1 MVPEPVEG
9 HSTAI
14 HILYLANSLIFYN
27 NTPMNKNSLV
37 IYKNQPAVIDS
48 LDGEKYIIKYCSQP
62 ATPTGK
68 KAVYSQQ
75 KVREKDIILLC
86 AQAVTSLEKVLAA
99 AADDA
104 LAATFAASLTETW
117 ELLITEEESAAAPL
131 SFEEIKD
138 YAAGDLAPD
147 NYWAF
152 YQTLSAMPQ
161 FCQDAEALKNSKLA
175 FTLRNQEQI
184 DEINQKK
191 YEKEHEEE
199 TRQAF
204 IERLKKRQLDL
215 PADSKFM
222 GEVEAFALCQT
233 NKSKVLEMAGLS
245 QNIEKAHKLLLDTGI
260 WPFTKNPH
268 PTRLGFSFDSA
279 RQQLGPMPDEER
291 EEVPCICY
299 AIDSP
304 NAVDPDDAI
313 GWDGQYYWVCI
324 ADPAA
329 SVAPDSAID
338 LAARERGTTLY
349 IPEGASRMLCESS
362 LEDYALG
369 LKERAAND
377 DPVVKSSA
385 LAFRLKLDD
394 KCQIEECLVKKVS
407 AHVKMVSYEQV
418 EEQKESP
425 VFKPFYELARRNL
438 ERRNANNAVTIQ
450 MPEVDIKVDRETK
463 KVTILPEEKYES
475 NDVVQEFMLLAG
487 EGAARFAFANKIPFP
502 YVSQE
507 APEFPAKVPDGWAG
521 QFARVKC
528 MRKRS
533 VGITPA
539 PHAGLGLSFYS
550 QVTSPLRRYGDL
562 VAHQQLRAFID
573 GRRLLDKDE
582 MLERIA
588 AGDAASLA
596 ARKASRLSESHWKLV
611 YLMQNPEK
619 TYQAYCIDKRG
630 SDALFLIPELDMQT
644 TLKACSQIQL
654 NDEVSLK
661 AGKID
666 ITSQEVTFLKQ

>member
-1 MVPEPVEG
+1 
-9 HSTAI
+9 
-14 HILYLANSLIFYN
+14 
-27 NTPMNKNSLV
+27 MNKNALV
-37 IYKNQPAVIDS
+37 IYKSQPAVIKD
-48 LDGEKYIIKYCSQP
+48 LDGDKYIITY
-62 ATPTGK
+62 GK
-68 KAVYSQQ
+68 QEQ
-75 KVREKDIILLC
+75 KVREKDVILLSEGPV
-86 AQAVTSLEKVLAA
+86 ASVEKVLAA
-99 AADDA
+99 TQDN
-104 LAATFAASLTETW
+104 SLTQQFTSSLMETY
-117 ELLITEEESAAAPL
+117 ELLISEAETAAAPL
-131 SFEEIKD
+131 SFTELLD
-138 YAAGDLAPD
+138 YAAPD
-147 NYWAF
+147 IAADNTWAF
-152 YQTLSAMPQ
+152 YQTVCDMPQ
-161 FCQDAEALKNSKLA
+161 FNQDAEALKNGTLL
-175 FTLRNQEQI
+175 FTLRTQQQI

-191 YEKEHEEE
+191 YEKEHEAEL
-199 TRQAF
+199 RQAF
-204 IERLKKRQLDL
+204 IERLKKRQLEL

-233 NKSKVLEMAGLS
+233 DKSKVLEMAGIS

-260 WPFTKNPH
+260 WQFTKNPH

-279 RQQLGPMPDEER
+279 REQLGPMPEEER

-304 NAVDPDDAI
+304 NAADPDDAV
-313 GWDGQYYWVCI
+313 GFDGKMLWVCI

-329 SVAPDSAID
+329 SVAPDSSID
-338 LAARERGTTLY
+338 IAARARGTTLY

-369 LKERAAND
+369 LKEVSN
-377 DPVVKSSA
+377 A
-385 LAFRLKLDD
+385 LAFCITLDD
-394 KCQIEECLVKKVS
+394 DCQIEECQIKKVRVR
-407 AHVKMVSYEQV
+407 VKMISYEMAEQ
-418 EEQKESP
+418 QKETP
-425 VFKPFYELARRNL
+425 ELKPLFEIARRNLARRN
-438 ERRNANNAVTIQ
+438 ANEAVTIQ

-463 KVTILPEEKYES
+463 VVTVAPEVKYES
-475 NDVVQEFMLLAG
+475 NDMIQEMMLLAG
-487 EGAARFAFANKIPFP
+487 EGAAKFAFKNKIPFP
-502 YVSQE
+502 FVSQE

-539 PHAGLGLSFYS
+539 PHSGLGLSFYS

-596 ARKASRLSESHWKLV
+596 ARKASRLSETHWKLV
-611 YLMQNPEK
+611 YLMQNPEQ
-619 TYQAYCIDKRG
+619 TYQGYCIDKRG
-630 SDALFLIPELDMQT
+630 SDALFLIPSLDMQT
-644 TLKACSQIQL
+644 TLKGCSHIEL
-654 NDEVSLK
+654 NDEVTLK

-666 ITSQEVTFLKQ
+666 ITTQNVDFVNITVL

>member
-1 MVPEPVEG
+1 M
-9 HSTAI
+9 T
-14 HILYLANSLIFYN
+14 
-27 NTPMNKNSLV
+27 KNSLV
-37 IYKNQPAVIDS
+37 LYKTQPAVIKD
-48 LDGEKYIIKYCSQP
+48 LDGDKYIITYCSQP

-68 KAVYSQQ
+68 KAVYSEQ
-75 KVREKDIILLC
+75 KVREKDVILLSEGPV
-86 AQAVTSLEKVLAA
+86 ASLEKVLAA
-99 AADDA
+99 AGDDT
-104 LAATFAASLTETW
+104 LKQKFNSSLLETW
-117 ELLITEEESAAAPL
+117 ELLISEEETATTPL
-131 SFEEIKD
+131 SFTEIID
-138 YAAGDLAPD
+138 YAASDLAPD
-147 NYWAF
+147 NVWAF
-152 YQTLSAMPQ
+152 YQTICNMPQ
-161 FCQDAEALKNSKLA
+161 FCQDAEALKNGTLS
-175 FTLRNQEQI
+175 FTLRTQEQI

-199 TRQAF
+199 LRQAF
-204 IERLKKRQLDL
+204 IGRLKNRKLDL

-233 NKSKVLEMAGLS
+233 DKSKVLEMAGLP
-245 QNIEKAHKLLLDTGI
+245 QNIENAHRLLIETGI
-260 WPFTKNPH
+260 WSEIKNPH

-279 RQQLGPMPDEER
+279 REQLGPMPDEER
-291 EEVPCICY
+291 EEAPCVCY

-304 NAVDPDDAI
+304 NAADPDDAV
-313 GWDGQYYWVCI
+313 GFDGKKLWVCI

-338 LAARERGTTLY
+338 IAARNRGTTLY

-369 LKERAAND
+369 LKEQSN
-377 DPVVKSSA
+377 A
-385 LAFRLKLDD
+385 LAFVITLDD
-394 KCQIEECLVKKVS
+394 DCQISDCEVKKVRV
-407 AHVKMVSYEQV
+407 HVKMISYEQA
-418 EEQKESP
+418 EQQKESP
-425 VFKPFYELARRNL
+425 ELKPLFEIARRNL
-438 ERRNANNAVTIQ
+438 ARRNANNAVTIQ

-463 KVTILPEEKYES
+463 IVTVAPEVKYES
-475 NDVVQEFMLLAG
+475 NDMIQEMMLLAG
-487 EGAARFAFANKIPFP
+487 EGAAKFAFMNKIPFP
-502 YVSQE
+502 FVSQE

-562 VAHQQLRAFID
+562 IAHQQLRAFID

-588 AGDAASLA
+588 AGDAASQD
-596 ARKASRLSESHWKLV
+596 ARKASRLSETHWKLV
-611 YLMQNPEK
+611 YLMQNPEQ
-619 TYQAYCIDKRG
+619 TYEAFCIDKRG
-630 SDALFLIPELDMQT
+630 TDALFLIPYLDMQT
-644 TLKACSQIQL
+644 TLKGCSHINL
-654 NDEVSLK
+654 NDKVTLK

-666 ITSQEVTFLKQ
+666 VTTQDVIFTME